1 MFITINKKCLSCY
14 IKHNVIHMV
23 DGNAYVDFDN
33 LIIVEM
39 SYSNF
44 DIDDHISCDSCNC
57 STCDAIYL
65 CA

>member
-1 MFITINKKCLSCY
+1 
-14 IKHNVIHMV
+14 MV

>member
-1 MFITINKKCLSCY
+1 
-14 IKHNVIHMV
+14 MV
-23 DGNAYVDFDN
+23 DGMLMWISTTSL
-33 LIIVEM
+33 LIEM

-65 CA
+65 CALKCAIFHVKIVFESNYQIKW